1 MNIEYYADKLRK
13 LIKFI
18 DLYNDL
24 KPELLRCAPFH
35 DTIFNSD
42 KFDDY
47 VKKLEKEAQRAL
59 VDDFSSQLKKMSLQ
73 ELSDLVEDTLNK
85 GL

>member
-24 KPELLRCAPFH
+24 KPQLLSCAPLYGTH
-35 DTIFNSD
+35 DSNTFEA
-42 KFDDY
+42 Y
-47 VKKLEKEAQRAL
+47 VKKLGEETVRAL
-59 VDDFSSQLKKMSLQ
+59 VDDFSLQLKKMSLH
-73 ELSDLVEDTLNK
+73 ELSDFVEDTLNK
-85 GL
+85 GLW